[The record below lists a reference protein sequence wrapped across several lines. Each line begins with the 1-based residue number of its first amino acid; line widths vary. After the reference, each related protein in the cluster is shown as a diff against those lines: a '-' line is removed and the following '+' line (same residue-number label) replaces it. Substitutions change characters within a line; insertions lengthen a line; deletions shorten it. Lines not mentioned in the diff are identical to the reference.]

1 MFTKYCEISFPP
13 RELGLKVDYLSLQM
27 KIRVQLYA
35 ITVHFI
41 FPSDTMPTSL
51 QIC

>member
-27 KIRVQLYA
+27 KMKGD
-35 ITVHFI
+35 F
-41 FPSDTMPTSL
+41 S
-51 QIC
+51 